1 MANLQKITYTEWYDA
16 EGRRVKPGTPG
27 AAKRVRESTKW
38 YAFWRE
44 GKRQMKV
51 PLCTDK
57 TAAQTM
63 LADLMRKKDRVK
75 ARIIDPRQEH
85 YDRKIVEHLDEFLPV
100 MRANGKSERDKDRK
114 ETILRA
120 FVADLRSL
128 TDLTHDAVD
137 HYLAGVKGSAGNK
150 KKHLSAI
157 SVWVKWLLKKD
168 RIETNPL
175 DRVDAPSGGKKVKER
190 RALTAE
196 QIQKLLDAA
205 RSRPLA
211 AFHKRYGTE
220 VKPTVRQKERA
231 QQARAAAQAKLVTLG
246 RERALIYKTAVY
258 TGLRLGE
265 IASLRPCHLELG
277 RKPFPRL
284 EIPGKQ
290 TKNGQQARLLLVP
303 AFAGELAAW
312 IEDTGKGPDDAL
324 FHVPQA
330 SVRIMQSDLAVAGI
344 PYHTSQGDAD
354 FHSLRMTANV
364 MLGQA
369 GIPARI
375 RQLFMRHSDIRLT
388 MATYDDESFLDLE
401 SAVKA
406 MESLKLR

>member
-1 MANLQKITYTEWYDA
+1 MASLQKITYVFWLDKD
-16 EGRRVKPGTPG
+16 GRRVKRGTPG
-27 AAKRVRESTKW
+27 ARKRVEESTKY
-38 YAFWRE
+38 YACWRE
-44 GKRQMKV
+44 GKRQRRV
-51 PLCTDK
+51 PLCADK
-57 TAAQTM
+57 DAAQAM
-63 LADLMRKKDRVK
+63 LTDLMRTKDRVK
-75 ARIIDPRQEH
+75 AWLIDLRQHH
-85 YDRKIVEHLDEFLPV
+85 YDRPAREHLDEFLPV
-100 MRANGKSERDKDRK
+100 MRAKGKSEKDKDRK

-120 FVADLRSL
+120 FVGRLRSL

-137 HYLAGVKGSAGNK
+137 RYLAGVGGSTGNR

-168 RIETNPL
+168 RIEADPL
-175 DRVDAPSGGKKVKER
+175 ARVDVPSGGTRTKER
-190 RALTAE
+190 RALTVE
-196 QIQKLLDAA
+196 QIQKLLDAC
-205 RSRPLA
+205 RERPLA
-211 AFHKRYGTE
+211 EFKKRYGDE
-220 VKPTVRQKERA
+220 VREAVR
-231 QQARAAAQAKLVTLG
+231 AKMILRG

-258 TGLRLGE
+258 TGLRAGE
-265 IASLRPCHLELG
+265 IGALKPHHLELD

-284 EIPGKQ
+284 EIPGKL

-303 AFAGELAAW
+303 AFAQELANW
-312 IEDTGKGPDDAL
+312 IRDAGKGPDDPL
-324 FHVPQA
+324 FNVPQA
-330 SVRIMQSDLAVAGI
+330 SARIMQKDLKLAGVAYRTGR
-344 PYHTSQGDAD
+344 GDAD

-406 MESLKLR
+406 MEGLGLR